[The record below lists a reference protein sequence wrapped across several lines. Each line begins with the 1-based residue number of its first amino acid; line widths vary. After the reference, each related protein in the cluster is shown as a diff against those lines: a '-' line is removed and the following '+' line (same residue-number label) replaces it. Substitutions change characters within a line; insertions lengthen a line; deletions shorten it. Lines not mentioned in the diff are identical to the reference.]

1 MKGLGSSLCCSRLR
15 LMAACRSMIERST
28 PRPDALAGHLG
39 EEGFHGVQPRPG
51 GRGEVEDPA
60 RVADKP
66 GFHFGMLVGGVVVE
80 NGMHQL
86 NSPESHRRIPEQ
98 T

>member
-1 MKGLGSSLCCSRLR
+1 
-15 LMAACRSMIERST
+15 MIERST

-80 NGMHQL
+80 NGVHQL
-86 NSPESHRRIPEQ
+86 AGRHGALDGSY
-98 T
+98 